1 MAIDMPSKLP
11 DTVKTLVIQQWLKG
25 EQRDKIAGDNDLS
38 AGAVTNIVNEWR
50 QSLGFYLADQLRDFA
65 VTLKKV
71 GITPVQC
78 ATGFR
83 IAMSMNRLGIKEDS
97 FESFMSE
104 VYQRCKNLEL
114 TPENIASFLTD
125 LLEFSKSVP
134 FSKMTNYMQQKTDEK
149 KKLEQEIKNL
159 EDDVGILQMEKR
171 DCQALRDAALEDMKL
186 TKDELQAYSSHKAEL
201 AKYGIPVNDFSKL
214 AKIVDGVKHYEYN
227 VKQLV
232 EVFSD
237 WQLLKIQRSEY
248 RNEVAVL
255 TQQINSLKQERSF
268 LQQTLNSWNQ
278 TISNC
283 GELYSMGF
291 HLGKLKLLHDTITE
305 IAVANNIPADEAV
318 AKFFEDIYKQYNPK
332 LGFESQLDKLR
343 AEVNRFNQEEARLRS
358 EMLILPLV
366 GPSLI
371 RLLQKGVREQ
381 DIVDIAEL
389 LNNSGSSNDRNS
401 KGITIQEIR
410 SLISELRTYGSIEL
424 TIKQMSLK
432 VDKLRSQLTSLRTER
447 QNLDA
452 ENQTISSTLTY
463 SKQMVSFLS
472 GSAMSLKN
480 EIAGMVTTIAYMMH
494 LLYLEIEQQ
503 KQKQK
508 LSYDDDTSTDNEFL
522 PLTLANR
529 GEIVDLPKLKIAVTK
544 AIEIML
550 TRLNDSNGRL
560 KEVLSKARLSLL
572 NEQLQ
577 T

>member
-1 MAIDMPSKLP
+1 MPSKLP

-149 KKLEQEIKNL
+149 KKLEQEIENL
-159 EDDVGILQMEKR
+159 EDDVGILQMEKG
-171 DCQALRDAALEDMKL
+171 DFQALRDAALEDMKL

-214 AKIVDGVKHYEYN
+214 AKIVDGVKQYGYN

-237 WQLLKIQRSEY
+237 WQLLKIRRSDY

-291 HLGKLKLLHDTITE
+291 RLGELKLLHDTITE
-305 IAVANNIPADEAV
+305 IAVANNIPADKAV

-343 AEVNRFNQEEARLRS
+343 AEVNRLNQEEARLRS
-358 EMLILPLV
+358 VMLILPLV

-371 RLLQKGVREQ
+371 RLLQKGVHEQ
-381 DIVDIAEL
+381 DIVDIVEL

-432 VDKLRSQLTSLRTER
+432 VDKLRSQLASLRTER

-508 LSYDDDTSTDNEFL
+508 LSYDDTSTDNEFL
-522 PLTLANR
+522 PLTKANR
-529 GEIVDLPKLKIAVTK
+529 DEIVDLPKLKITVTK
-544 AIEIML
+544 AMEIML

>member
-1 MAIDMPSKLP
+1 MPSKLP

-171 DCQALRDAALEDMKL
+171 DFQALRDAALEDMKL

-343 AEVNRFNQEEARLRS
+343 AEVNRLNQEEARLRS

-522 PLTLANR
+522 PLTKANR
-529 GEIVDLPKLKIAVTK
+529 GEIIDLPKLKIAVTK

-550 TRLNDSNGRL
+550 TGLNDSNGRL

>member
-171 DCQALRDAALEDMKL
+171 DFQALRDAALEDMKL

-214 AKIVDGVKHYEYN
+214 AKIVDGVKHHGYN
-227 VKQLV
+227 VEHLV

-237 WQLLKIQRSEY
+237 LQLLKIQRSDY

-278 TISNC
+278 TISDC

-291 HLGKLKLLHDTITE
+291 RLGELKLLHDTITE
-305 IAVANNIPADEAV
+305 IAGANNIPADEAV

-343 AEVNRFNQEEARLRS
+343 AEVNRLNQEEARLRS

-410 SLISELRTYGSIEL
+410 SLISELHTYGSIEL

-432 VDKLRSQLTSLRTER
+432 VDKLRSQLASLRTER

-508 LSYDDDTSTDNEFL
+508 LSYDDTSTDNEFL
-522 PLTLANR
+522 PLTKANR